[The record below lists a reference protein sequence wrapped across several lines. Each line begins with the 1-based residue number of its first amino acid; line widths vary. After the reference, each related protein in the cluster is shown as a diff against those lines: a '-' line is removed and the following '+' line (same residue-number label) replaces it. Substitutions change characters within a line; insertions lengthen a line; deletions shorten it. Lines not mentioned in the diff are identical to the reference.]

1 MIEMHLM
8 PSKETDR
15 KLRWATYV
23 EEDETE
29 FKLYIPKW
37 RVPRPW
43 PAVIRVSV
51 REASGPLPPA
61 RPLRDLRAPIRVRV
75 KRVAEMVH
83 SVRFAPHG
91 NPETWEIGE
100 PYIPYSLLPSE
111 DAAEV
116 DITVEWDFAS
126 KDSRGWGGHGG
137 DLEDADGGP
146 KERPAVE
153 WLGVAGQGVR
163 RGALEDGIEITGN
176 EAVA

>member
-51 REASGPLPPA
+51 REASGSLATCAPAQGSPGSNSRPCQARCRDGPLSPVRATRQP
-61 RPLRDLRAPIRVRV
+61 RDLGDRRALYP
-75 KRVAEMVH
+75 
-83 SVRFAPHG
+83 
-91 NPETWEIGE
+91 
-100 PYIPYSLLPSE
+100 LLP
-111 DAAEV
+111 AAV
-116 DITVEWDFAS
+116 
-126 KDSRGWGGHGG
+126 
-137 DLEDADGGP
+137 
-146 KERPAVE
+146 
-153 WLGVAGQGVR
+153 
-163 RGALEDGIEITGN
+163 
-176 EAVA
+176 